1 MEQHSGVNVQARQ
14 RLQLNFYMNKQDFL
28 FNHIENDFV
37 ITPLAFVKRE
47 SIMTKSQVRDILGD
61 LYTARTA
68 RTAGLATLLVVGVL
82 LVALAIFM
90 FCRFRKIKKEEEY
103 GIFDT
108 KKMKNQVNASHE
120 NDTLMGSITPK

>member
-14 RLQLNFYMNKQDFL
+14 RLQLNFMINKDVLFDYIQSDFM
-28 FNHIENDFV
+28 
-37 ITPLAFVKRE
+37 ITPLTFVKRE

-82 LVALAIFM
+82 LLALAIFM
-90 FCRFRKIKKEEEY
+90 FCRFRKVKKEEEY

-108 KKMKNQVNASHE
+108 NKNKNQVNASHE
-120 NDTLMGSITPK
+120 NDTLMGSMTPK

>member
-1 MEQHSGVNVQARQ
+1 MI
-14 RLQLNFYMNKQDFL
+14 NKDVLFDYIQSDFM
-28 FNHIENDFV
+28 
-37 ITPLAFVKRE
+37 ITPLTFVKRE

-82 LVALAIFM
+82 LLALAIFM
-90 FCRFRKIKKEEEY
+90 FCRFRKVKKEEEY

-108 KKMKNQVNASHE
+108 NKNKNQVNASHE
-120 NDTLMGSITPK
+120 NDTLMGSMTPK